1 MYHGR
6 NTRTPTDNPLDEI
19 IQDMFMMILMVVV
32 AMMMVV
38 VDSMVMVSMR
48 GTSMLIAV
56 CRSKVELLV
65 GSAKG

>member
-19 IQDMFMMILMVVV
+19 IQDVFMMILMVVV
-32 AMMMVV
+32 AMMMVL
-38 VDSMVMVSMR
+38 VDSMLMVLMR
-48 GTSMLIAV
+48 GTSMVIAV

-65 GSAKG
+65 GSTKG